1 MVVCCYA
8 GEGIKMYFKTQ
19 LCDLLNIEYPLIQGA
34 MAWIAGG
41 RLAAAVSQAGGLGVI
56 GASGA
61 QRDWL
66 KQEIDMVRRHTTKP
80 FGVNLMLAAP
90 NIDELV
96 KLIIEEQ
103 VPVVTTGGGNP
114 GPYMETLKQAGVKVI
129 PVVASVA
136 LAKRLSRL
144 GAAAIIAEGTE
155 SGGHIGEMTTMC
167 LVPMVVDAV
176 EVPVIAAGG
185 IADGRGFMAAL
196 ALGAQGVQMG
206 TRFICADECNVSD
219 AYREKVIKAKDRDTL
234 VCGQATGHPVR
245 AIHNR
250 FTREYLKLEKTG
262 AGKEEL
268 EELGRGRYPAAAVEG
283 KVDEGSVLAGQICGL
298 VSKVQSAEEIVLDVI
313 KDACRV
319 KNLLGGIACQS
330 QD

>member
-1 MVVCCYA
+1 
-8 GEGIKMYFKTQ
+8 MYFKTQ

-66 KQEIDMVRRHTTKP
+66 KQEIDIVRGNTNKP

-90 NIDELV
+90 NIEEV
-96 KLIIEEQ
+96 VNLIIEEK

-144 GAAAIIAEGTE
+144 GADAIIAEGTE
-155 SGGHIGEMTTMC
+155 SGGHVGEMTTMC

-196 ALGAQGVQMG
+196 ALGAQGVQVG
-206 TRFICADECNVSD
+206 TRFICAGECNVSE
-219 AYREKVIKAKDRDTL
+219 AYREKVIKAKDRDTV
-234 VCGQATGHPVR
+234 VCGQTTGHPVR

-250 FTREYLKLEKTG
+250 FTREYLKLERKG
-262 AGKEEL
+262 ASKEEL
-268 EELGRGRYPAAAVEG
+268 EESGRGRYPAAAIEG
-283 KVDEGSVLAGQICGL
+283 KIDEGSVLAGQICGL
-298 VSKVQSAEEIVLDVI
+298 VTKVQSAEEIVLDII
-313 KDACRV
+313 KDACKV
-319 KNLLGGIACQS
+319 KNTLGGIACQS
-330 QD
+330 

>member
-1 MVVCCYA
+1 
-8 GEGIKMYFKTQ
+8 MYFKTK

-41 RLAAAVSQAGGLGVI
+41 RLAAAVSRAGGLGVI

-66 KQEIDMVRRHTTKP
+66 KLEIDIVRQLTSKP

-96 KLIIEEQ
+96 ELIIEEQ

-114 GPYMETLKQAGVKVI
+114 GPYIEPLKQAGIKVI

-136 LAKRLSRL
+136 LARRLSRL
-144 GAAAIIAEGTE
+144 GADAIIAEGTE

-167 LVPMVVDAV
+167 LVPMVADAI

-185 IADGRGFMAAL
+185 IADGRGFMAAI
-196 ALGAQGVQMG
+196 ALGAQGVQLG
-206 TRFICADECNVSD
+206 TRFICAEECNVCD
-219 AYREKVIKAKDRDTL
+219 AYREKVIKAKDRDTV
-234 VCGQATGHPVR
+234 VCGQTTGHPVR

-262 AGKEEL
+262 TSKEEL
-268 EELGRGRYPAAAVEG
+268 EELGRGRYSAAAIEG
-283 KVDEGSVLAGQICGL
+283 RVDEGSVLAGQICGL
-298 VSKVQSAEEIVLDVI
+298 VKKVQSAEEIVFDI
-313 KDACRV
+313 INDACYV
-319 KNLLGGIACQS
+319 KDLLGGISCQS

>member
-1 MVVCCYA
+1 M
-8 GEGIKMYFKTQ
+8 
-19 LCDLLNIEYPLIQGA
+19 LNIEYPLIQGA

-41 RLAAAVSQAGGLGVI
+41 RLAAAVSKAGGLGVI

-66 KQEIDMVRRHTTKP
+66 KQEIDIVRGNTDKP

-90 NIDELV
+90 NIEEVIRLV
-96 KLIIEEQ
+96 IEEK

-144 GAAAIIAEGTE
+144 GADAIIAEGTE

-196 ALGAQGVQMG
+196 ALGAQGVQVG
-206 TRFICADECNVSD
+206 TRFICSRECNVAE
-219 AYREKVIKAKDRDTL
+219 AYREKVIKAKDRDTV
-234 VCGQATGHPVR
+234 VCGQTTSHPVR

-250 FTREYLKLEKTG
+250 FTREYLKLEKAG
-262 AGKEEL
+262 ASKEEL
-268 EELGRGRYPAAAVEG
+268 EELGRGRYPAAAIEG
-283 KVDEGSVLAGQICGL
+283 KIDEGSVLAGQICGL
-298 VSKVQSAEEIVLDVI
+298 VDRVQSAEEIVLDII
-313 KDACRV
+313 KDACKV
-319 KNLLGGIACQS
+319 KNTLGGIACQS
-330 QD
+330 